1 MAAKYVAEDTL
12 APPHEQ
18 ERSSREHFHA
28 PYGVERDRVTDI
40 GGKAI
45 LLLYTPFAAAT
56 LLLLFFREGAKRR
69 RSRNSP
75 ILCKI
80 AVSSPCAKRA
90 RVRAYG
96 SVGYRTVAGQCTHI
110 GAPLGAISRL
120 DMGFWPASR
129 DGAVPCMRIVAH
141 GERT

>member
-18 ERSSREHFHA
+18 ERSSRDPFHA

-40 GGKAI
+40 GGKVLQ
-45 LLLYTPFAAAT
+45 LLHTPFAAAT
-56 LLLLFFREGAKRR
+56 LLFYGEGAKRR

-75 ILCKI
+75 TLCKI

-96 SVGYRTVAGQCTHI
+96 SVGYRTVAGRRTHI
-110 GAPLGAISRL
+110 GVPLGAISRL
-120 DMGFWPASR
+120 DMGF
-129 DGAVPCMRIVAH
+129 
-141 GERT
+141 